1 MNESPNF
8 ELPSRTSLGGRGLS
22 SKKITRLVPY
32 ALLLAIVAAVWF
44 LLRPDTLPDQITD
57 KPVIESVDQA
67 LEIFADPRLDA
78 GLDEQAGV
86 ITPIADERK
95 QSPDI
100 QLDELPALDS
110 SDREFLESLQGI
122 ASVPEWLNWLPADEL
137 VRKLVVV
144 VDKAA
149 EGDIERDVLS
159 LPRLGEAVGVVASG
173 EHFEI
178 IENNYRRYVP
188 YVNVVDKFDAE
199 LLVSVYKQFEPL
211 FESAYSE
218 LGYANRNFRSALDR
232 ALRYASISP
241 PPVREPKLEK
251 IGDRYQYVDKSV
263 EGLPAIQKLYL
274 RMGPENTL
282 VLQNKVSE
290 IQQALQ

>member
-1 MNESPNF
+1 M
-8 ELPSRTSLGGRGLS
+8 S
-22 SKKITRLVPY
+22 SNKVTKLVPY
-32 ALLLAIVAAVWF
+32 ALLLAIVAVVWF
-44 LLRPDTLPDQITD
+44 LLRPDTVPSQITG
-57 KPVIESVDQA
+57 KPVIESVDEA
-67 LEIFADPRLDA
+67 LEIFADPRLDS
-78 GLDEQAGV
+78 GLDEQTGVGV
-86 ITPIADERK
+86 ITSIADERK

-100 QLDELPALDS
+100 ELDELPTLDS

-122 ASVPEWLNWLPADEL
+122 APAPEWLSWLPADEL

-149 EGDIERDVLS
+149 QGDIERSFLS
-159 LPRLGEAVGVVASG
+159 LPRLEGAVGVVASG
-173 EHFEI
+173 ERFEI
-178 IENNYRRYVP
+178 VENNYRRYVA
-188 YVNVVDKFDAE
+188 YVSIVDKFDAE
-199 LLVSVYKQFEPL
+199 LLVAIYKQFEPL
-211 FESAYSE
+211 FESAYGE

-232 ALRYASISP
+232 ALMYASISP

-282 VLQNKVSE
+282 VLQNKMSE